1 MGKKLIIKGANFY
14 TNRIDTEFNPTT
26 WFVDAIDSIA
36 MNIPQGYAVGTTTG
50 IQSPYQDTGMRHP
63 NSSTGMLVYG
73 DVINSDGWRWCT
85 PNMVSLKTLS
95 DNGITAIKL
104 TPKQSGTCMVAYS
117 DTPSTSS
124 TNPFNPGNW
133 SYNTD
138 LTTKTIPIT
147 SATYIVVMA
156 KSSDASEDLREYSIT
171 HWFDISFD

>member
-36 MNIPQGYAVGTTTG
+36 MNTPQGYALGTTLG
-50 IQSPYQDTGMRHP
+50 IQPPQQDSGMRHP
-63 NSSTGMLVYG
+63 NASLGMLLYG
-73 DVINSDGWRWCT
+73 NTGLTVWRWAT
-85 PNMVSLKTLS
+85 PHMVSLKTLA

-117 DTPSTSS
+117 DTPSISS
-124 TNPFNPGNW
+124 TNPFNSGNW

-156 KSSDASEDLREYSIT
+156 KSSDASEDLRAYSIT